1 MGRDCFFSS
10 LNLIPPE
17 AHAYL
22 ICFIRLKCTKIYRIY
37 GKLIGMTEVIGKN
50 FRQIFCK
57 VVYYMQLV
65 FVSCNLG
72 FFMVADV
79 QSTEVVDRIVAV
91 VNDDII
97 LLSELDESFKPYAD
111 RIMALG
117 YSLDEER
124 QALFNIRDEILNQ
137 LIDQKLTDQQIK
149 RSKITVSDNE
159 IDSAIERL
167 KETNF
172 FTDSE
177 LREML
182 GVEGLT
188 MEEYRKRIKD
198 QILRAKLVNLEIKS
212 KIVITKEDIKSYH
225 KSHIDKYGGIKKY
238 RLNNVIMKVPSF
250 ASEEEKLVVLEK
262 MEMVLTELK
271 AGKPFDI
278 IANIYSDSSYVSDEG
293 GLGLFEL
300 KELSPMIQEAIKDM
314 KAGEFTPVIDTDQ
327 GYQIFYIQEIVNIPG
342 RSLEEAFPEIEDIIY
357 KEIVD
362 KKFRSW
368 IDELRKMSHIK
379 IIK

>member
-1 MGRDCFFSS
+1 
-10 LNLIPPE
+10 
-17 AHAYL
+17 
-22 ICFIRLKCTKIYRIY
+22 
-37 GKLIGMTEVIGKN
+37 MTDVTSKN

-57 VVYYMQLV
+57 VI
-65 FVSCNLG
+65 FFAFG
-72 FFMVADV
+72 FFMIADV
-79 QSTEVVDRIVAV
+79 QSAEVVDRIVAV

-117 YSLDEER
+117 YSIEEQR
-124 QALFNIRDEILNQ
+124 RMLFNVREEMLNQ
-137 LIDQKLTDQQIK
+137 LIDQKLTDQQVM
-149 RSKITVSDNE
+149 RSKITASDNE

-172 FTDSE
+172 FTDEE

-182 GVEGLT
+182 GIEDLT

-212 KIVITKEDIKSYH
+212 KIVITKEDIESYH
-225 KSHIDKYGGIKKY
+225 KSHSDKYGGMKKY
-238 RLNNVIMKVPSF
+238 RLNNIIMKVSSF

-271 AGKPFDI
+271 AGNPFDI
-278 IANIYSDSSYVSDEG
+278 IANIYSESSYVSDEG

-300 KELSPMIQEAIKDM
+300 KELSPMIQEAIKDI
-314 KAGEFTPVIDTDQ
+314 KAGEFTPVLDTDQ
-327 GYQIFYIQEIVNIPG
+327 GYQIFYIQEIVNVPG
-342 RSLEEAFPEIEDIIY
+342 MSLEEASPEIEDILY
-357 KEIVD
+357 KEVVD

>member
-1 MGRDCFFSS
+1 MINKS
-10 LNLIPPE
+10 
-17 AHAYL
+17 
-22 ICFIRLKCTKIYRIY
+22 
-37 GKLIGMTEVIGKN
+37 

-57 VVYYMQLV
+57 VI
-65 FVSCNLG
+65 FCAFG
-72 FFMVADV
+72 FFMIADA
-79 QSTEVVDRIVAV
+79 QSAEVVDRIVAV

-97 LLSELDESFKPYAD
+97 LVSELDESFKPYGD

-117 YSLDEER
+117 YSLEQER
-124 QALFNIRDEILNQ
+124 QMLFNIREEILNQ

-149 RSKITVSDNE
+149 RSEITVSDNE

-172 FTDSE
+172 FTDEE

-212 KIVITKEDIKSYH
+212 KIVITKEDIESHH
-225 KSHIDKYGGIKKY
+225 KSHGDKYGGIKKY
-238 RLNNVIMKVPSF
+238 RLNNIIMKVPSF

-278 IANIYSDSSYVSDEG
+278 IANSCSESSYDSDDG

-300 KELSPMIQEAIKDM
+300 KELSPMIQEAIKDK
-314 KAGEFTPVIDTDQ
+314 KAGEFTTVLDTDH
-327 GYQIFYIQEIVNIPG
+327 GYQIFYIQEIVNVPG
-342 RSLEEAFPEIEDIIY
+342 RSLEEASPEIEDILY

-362 KKFRSW
+362 EKFRSW

-379 IIK
+379 IVK